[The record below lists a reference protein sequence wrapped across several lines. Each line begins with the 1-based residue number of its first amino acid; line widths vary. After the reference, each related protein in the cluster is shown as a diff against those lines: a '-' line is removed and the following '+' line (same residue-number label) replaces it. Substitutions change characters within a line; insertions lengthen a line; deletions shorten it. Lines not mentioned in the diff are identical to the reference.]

1 MSTGLLLLAC
11 GQGSKATTVRA
22 SDSATQPAAPEVPA
36 QDAGVSTD
44 TSSEVLLSSGAKGG
58 GIDLFPDATL
68 ARAAAALAH
77 GSTTARTFA
86 SYPGFH
92 YVQARRVQNGSPEIH
107 DHWVD
112 VTIVQS
118 GRATLLTGG
127 TVAGGHLT
135 SPGEHR
141 GGTISGGTPQHVAA
155 GDLVTIPAGVPHQYQ
170 LAPSDSVHYLTIKIR
185 QP

>member
-1 MSTGLLLLAC
+1 M
-11 GQGSKATTVRA
+11 
-22 SDSATQPAAPEVPA
+22 
-36 QDAGVSTD
+36 
-44 TSSEVLLSSGAKGG
+44 
-58 GIDLFPDATL
+58 
-68 ARAAAALAH
+68 
-77 GSTTARTFA
+77 
-86 SYPGFH
+86 
-92 YVQARRVQNGSPEIH
+92 QNGSPEIH

-112 VTIVQS
+112 VTVVQS

-141 GGTISGGTPQHVAA
+141 GGTINGGTPQHVAA

-170 LAPSDSVHYLTIKIR
+170 LAPGNSVHYLTIKIR